1 MGLDNPQRLDH
12 DESLQA
18 FAVACLRSEPGR
30 VGEERSFTSSLKL
43 LDDKTF
49 DCTFLSLAGLP
60 GWLTNVL

>member
-1 MGLDNPQRLDH
+1 MGLDNPLRLDY

-18 FAVACLRSEPGR
+18 FAVACIRNEPGR

-49 DCTFLSLAGLP
+49 DCTFFSLAGLP
-60 GWLTNVL
+60 GWLMSAL